1 MIRRRTVAL
10 GSLAALASSS
20 LVSPSARAQQAWPAK
35 PIRLIVPY
43 GPGGSADH
51 VARLYA
57 EMMSGV
63 LGQQIVVEDK
73 PGASGGVGAQM
84 VATSPPDGYTLLLAP
99 TAVLAITPAAR
110 KVPYN
115 PDDLVAVARLS
126 MPILVVTIT
135 NALGAKTW
143 AEFVALAKQ
152 NPGKFWFGSSG
163 LGTIT
168 HLTGEVLSHAAG
180 IEMQH
185 APYKTIVDATGDLF
199 DGRIQMVFDPSFVPY
214 AKAGKVRAVIVDG
227 PVRLADL
234 PDTPTAAEAGLDLKG
249 FRARSWFG
257 LFAPRG
263 TPEPVLKR
271 LSDAAGQVAALPEIR
286 ENLLMVAQN
295 VEHQPYDTFAA
306 QVRDDQAYFAK
317 LLKEL
322 DIKLE

>member
-1 MIRRRTVAL
+1 VKTMIRRRTVAL

-84 VATSPPDGYTLLLAP
+84 VATSPPDGYT
-99 TAVLAITPAAR
+99 
-110 KVPYN
+110 
-115 PDDLVAVARLS
+115 DLVAVARLS